1 MLSSTLILSIIS
13 GLGILAV
20 LIFFVVLMVLR
31 RVVPTNMVH
40 IVQSSKAT
48 TSYGKGRD
56 AGNTYYAWPAA
67 LPKLG
72 VTVLEFPES
81 NFEIRLKDYEAY
93 DQARLPFMVDVTAF
107 FRIDK
112 SETAA
117 QRVPSFT
124 ELDNQLASIVKG
136 AIRRVLATNT
146 LEHILEARSELG
158 SQFTSEVD
166 KQITEWGVRTVKTIE
181 FMDIRDSA
189 HEGSKV
195 IKNIMAKEQS
205 RIDRESRVA
214 IAENTQKAELS
225 EIDAK
230 RTVEVQRQDALQQ
243 VGIRTAEK
251 DKLVGIA
258 QEKTRQEVQEQAV
271 ITAER
276 NMAVTKVEQERAAE
290 IDATVQVRQ
299 ATAERDATVLRS
311 EGDLQKTRNAAAG
324 LEAEGA
330 ARAKAEEAI
339 LLAPV
344 TAQTTLA
351 KEIGDNKSY
360 QEYLLKLASTEAGQ
374 NVGIELAKAI
384 GQSDLKIISN
394 GQGGSGDVMS
404 GVAGLADMFTAK
416 GGTNM
421 TGMLAAI
428 GQTPEGQAL
437 LKKVTGSN

>member
-1 MLSSTLILSIIS
+1 MFSIIS
-13 GLGILAV
+13 AVIVGLLVLLGIG
-20 LIFFVVLMVLR
+20 FFVALMVLR

-40 IVQSSKAT
+40 IVQSSKNT
-48 TSYGKGRD
+48 VSYGKGRD
-56 AGNTYYAWPAA
+56 AGNTYYAWPAS
-67 LPKLG
+67 LPKIG
-72 VTVLEFPES
+72 VSVLEFPES

-112 SETAA
+112 SEIAA
-117 QRVPSFT
+117 QRVPSFQ

-136 AIRRVLATNT
+136 AIRRVLATNS

-158 SQFTSEVD
+158 SQFTAEVD

-230 RTVEVQRQDALQQ
+230 RTIEVQRQDAAQQ
-243 VGIRTAEK
+243 IGLRTADK
-251 DKLVGIA
+251 DKAVGIA
-258 QEKTRQEVQEQAV
+258 QEMTRQEIQTQAA

-276 NMAVTKVEQERAAE
+276 NMAVTKVEQEKAAE
-290 IDATVQVRQ
+290 IDAAVKIRQ
-299 ATAERDATVLRS
+299 ATADRDAVILIS
-311 EGDLQKTRNAAAG
+311 EADLHKTRNAAIG

-330 ARAKAEEAI
+330 ARARAEEAL

-360 QEYLLKLASTEAGQ
+360 QEYLLAVDRIRSTE

-384 GQSDLKIISN
+384 GQADLKIISN
-394 GQGGSGDVMS
+394 GGQSGSGEVLN
-404 GVAGLADMFTAK
+404 GVAGLADMFSAK
-416 GGTNM
+416 GGTNL
-421 TGMLAAI
+421 TGMLAAL
-428 GQTPEGQAL
+428 GQTDAGKAL
-437 LKKVTGSN
+437 VEKVTGSK